1 MKRLATV
8 LMVGALAVGLTAC
21 GGQQSQP
28 APEEKPAAEKASG
41 DTATASAGE
50 EKFKQS
56 SCIGCHGV
64 DLKGATGPSLETI
77 GSKYNKDEILEIIK
91 NGKGSMPANMSKG
104 EDAETI
110 AAWLAEKK

>member
-1 MKRLATV
+1 MKRLVTV

-28 APEEKPAAEKASG
+28 APDKPAEQASG

-77 GSKYNKDEILEIIK
+77 GSKYSKDEILEIIK
-91 NGKGSMPANMSKG
+91 SGKGSMPANMAKG
-104 EDAETI
+104 EDAESI